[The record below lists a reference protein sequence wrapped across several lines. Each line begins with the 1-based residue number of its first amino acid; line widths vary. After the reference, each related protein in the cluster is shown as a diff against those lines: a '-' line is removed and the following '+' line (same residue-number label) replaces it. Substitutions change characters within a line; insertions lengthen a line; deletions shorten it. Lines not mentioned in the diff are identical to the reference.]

1 MPTQRLTFTNSQGDD
16 LAARL
21 DTPEDSEPSAYVL
34 FAHCFTCSKNLNAVG
49 NISRALTERGFGVLR
64 FDFTGLGESG
74 GDFADTNFSSN
85 VADLICAADMLEK
98 RFAAPSILL
107 GHSLGGAAVLQAA
120 GDIDAVEAVATIGAP
135 HDPEHVTH
143 LLDDSIEKIERT
155 GIANV
160 TLAGRSFTIKKQFLD
175 DLEATSMSDRIRSLN
190 RAMMVFHSPV
200 DKTVGI
206 DNARKIFEDAKH
218 PKSFVS
224 LDHADHLLTDEATSR
239 YVGTMVAAWASKYLD
254 IQPKPTTPVDQDT
267 ARAATNGAPNGAA
280 NGSPNGAPNGA
291 PDGDGFVEES
301 VDGTRTVTG
310 QQLYRT
316 AVQSGTH
323 RLIADEPTSMGGQN
337 LGPTPYDLLLSAL
350 GTCTGMTLRM
360 YADRKEWPLEEA
372 IITLTHSKI
381 HAKDCENCES
391 ETGKVDRIERR
402 IEVTGDLSPEQRERL
417 LEIADKCPVHRTL
430 HGEIVVNSELV
441 DDEPDGITS

>member
-1 MPTQRLTFTNSQGDD
+1 MPSQRLTFVNPQGDE

-21 DTPEDSEPSAYVL
+21 DTPEHQDPAAYVL
-34 FAHCFTCSKNLNAVG
+34 FAHCFTCSKNLKAVG
-49 NISRALTERGFGVLR
+49 NISRALSERGFGVLR

-74 GDFADTNFSSN
+74 GDFSDTNFSSN
-85 VADLICAADMLEK
+85 VADLICAADMLEE

-120 GDIDAVEAVATIGAP
+120 DDIDAVGAVATIGAP

-143 LLDDSIEKIERT
+143 LLDDSIEEIEQS
-155 GIANV
+155 GVANV

-175 DLEATSMSDRIRSLN
+175 DLEAVSMSERIRSLN
-190 RAMMVFHSPV
+190 RALMVFHSPV
-200 DKTVGI
+200 DETVGVE
-206 DNARKIFEDAKH
+206 NARKIFEDAKH

-224 LDHADHLLTDEATSR
+224 LDHADHLLTDESDSR

-254 IQPKPTTPVDQDT
+254 IQPRPTTVVDQD
-267 ARAATNGAPNGAA
+267 ASHAAASKSPAGAPG
-280 NGSPNGAPNGA
+280 
-291 PDGDGFVEES
+291 GDGFAEKP

-316 AVQSGTH
+316 AVQSGVH
-323 RLIADEPTSMGGQN
+323 RLIADEPESMGGQN

-360 YADRKEWPLEEA
+360 YADRKEWPLKKA
-372 IITLTHSKI
+372 IVTLSHSKI

-391 ETGKVDRIERR
+391 DNGKVDRIERK
-402 IEVTGDLSPEQRERL
+402 IEVTGDLSPEQRARL

-430 HGEIVVNSELV
+430 HGEIVVDSELV
-441 DDEPDGITS
+441 GDKPDGVASS